1 MEHGERRLTEQE
13 LWQDAM
19 TSEQVMLPVMALL
32 VCGCVQRTDDAPRM
46 PAMPGERQVWAVAPL
61 RNESGSLHADGLI
74 LADHLARQL
83 ETAPGV
89 DVLPVNRTLA
99 AMRAMRMPA
108 PTSRKDALKLLYT
121 LGVDALVVG
130 TISAY
135 DPYDPPK
142 LGLALELY
150 VSRQRSGQPD
160 VDVRE
165 LVSAPVDGG
174 EVSRREVRRQPV
186 CVVSAVFDA
195 SDSEVERTLNEY
207 ATSRSRPDDTAAPRL
222 HRISMDLFSKFVS
235 HVMSLR
241 LLEAESRRLAELT
254 EAHVPDR

>member
-1 MEHGERRLTEQE
+1 
-13 LWQDAM
+13 M
-19 TSEQVMLPVMALL
+19 TSEQVMLTVTALL
-32 VCGCVQRTDDAPRM
+32 VCGCVQRADHAQQM
-46 PAMPGERQVWAVAPL
+46 PAMPGEQQVWAVAPL
-61 RNESGSLHADGLI
+61 RNESGSLHADGLT
-74 LADHLARQL
+74 LADHLARRL
-83 ETAPGV
+83 ETAPSV

-99 AMRAMRMPA
+99 AMKSLSMAA
-108 PTSRKDALKLLYT
+108 PTSRKDAMKLLTT
-121 LGVDALVVG
+121 LGADALVVG

-142 LGLALELY
+142 LALALELY
-150 VSRQRSGQPD
+150 VSRQRSGQPA
-160 VDVRE
+160 VDLRE

-174 EVSRREVRRQPV
+174 EVSRRDIARQPV

-195 SDSEVERTLNEY
+195 ADPEVDRMLKEY
-207 ATSRSRPDDTAAPRL
+207 ATDRGRPDDPAAPRL